1 MFFLGS
7 RCLVWLSVMGC
18 KFVIIVVGWRVCILV
33 YVIGFLVFRFGGGGV
48 GWFEFFLCM
57 FLLMF
62 FMVLIVLVVDFG
74 FFKILGGVFLLMIL
88 ILDVISFV
96 MDFEL
101 VFL

>member
-1 MFFLGS
+1 M
-7 RCLVWLSVMGC
+7 
-18 KFVIIVVGWRVCILV
+18 
-33 YVIGFLVFRFGGGGV
+33 